1 MTKNVIKNADR
12 RISNKSKKGRENSSK
27 VENKI
32 KMPRM
37 IISTMMKIT
46 MMRDKTRRETQA
58 SEEAT
63 EEEEDVAETQTTTTT
78 TTTKNPKEATQ
89 TKRNTSPKSDH
100 LLNMIK

>member
-1 MTKNVIKNADR
+1 MTKIVIKNADR
-12 RISNKSKKGRENSSK
+12 RISNKSKKGRENRSK

-32 KMPRM
+32 KIPRM
-37 IISTMMKIT
+37 IISTMMKIA
-46 MMRDKTRRETQA
+46 MVRDKTKRETQA

-63 EEEEDVAETQTTTTT
+63 EEEEDVAETQTTTT